1 MLVKKRRLSSFV
13 SLVMVMSLSA
23 CTSSKNIVPNTPTD
37 AGLDASTD
45 GVEPSDTSVDTGVV
59 DAGVEDAGPED
70 VGVEDAGPE
79 DAGPVDAGVEDTG
92 PEDAEPV
99 DAGVE
104 DAGPEDVGVED
115 AGPDDPCDPD
125 PCKDGE
131 TCVAD
136 DDGGVLCEPPVP
148 CGGPCPDDL
157 ACVDDECVPHSARP
171 IHPLSTSMST
181 TQRPYF
187 EVELTEGA
195 DGTRIEIC
203 ADHSCSAV
211 LLTLDLEGDE
221 GNPDEPLSPGVY
233 FWRATAMLGAQPLGE
248 PSVTWQVRVGHSTAA
263 VNTSWGSM
271 FDYNLDGFADGIVGG
286 CGISACTPKVFIH
299 QGGLDGFSETPTE
312 VVTSDSPFFGFAVAN
327 AGDVNGDGYPDL
339 IVGAGMVDS
348 AHVYLVGPDGVS
360 AEPSQTWNM
369 PGAFYGFSVSG
380 AGDVN
385 GDGYGDVV
393 VGTMLAN
400 TAFLYY
406 GGPDG
411 PGPVPDVPLT
421 CPELGVCAVSVA
433 GGGDFNGDRFSDVI
447 IGSPGALSDKAFLFH
462 GGPEGIPPEPA
473 GVLSGSGAYG
483 TSVDIAGDVNGDGYI
498 DVVVGAPD
506 SSHAFVYLGSADG
519 IAKINEISMVGGASY
534 GISVSSAGDVNADGL
549 SDVVIGGKF
558 LAEVWLGDNATG
570 IVNAPIS
577 LPGATAA
584 FADSVAGVGD
594 ADGNG
599 YDDVFIGATDQ
610 EKSYLYLGAE
620 GDFPTFPSV
629 ELNAGEAAPG
639 YGFAVAKLEL
649 KYPWFNEE
657 IAPYRSW
664 RL

>member
-327 AGDVNGDGYPDL
+327 AGDDLLAFGHPNLEFEAAVIEQDPVTVMDVPRQIGIGAANAARVPDNT
-339 IVGAGMVDS
+339 
-348 AHVYLVGPDGVS
+348 LVGDDHETLPTLQQDRLIALQVADADLWPLQVGQQCKGPLLELRGTAPVTNGGRVVSVRSVREVDPQDVHARAHQTTQLRQPVYRRSDGS
-360 AEPSQTWNM
+360 
-369 PGAFYGFSVSG
+369 
-380 AGDVN
+380 D
-385 GDGYGDVV
+385 D
-393 VGTMLAN
+393 L
-400 TAFLYY
+400 
-406 GGPDG
+406 G
-411 PGPVPDVPLT
+411 PGGQTPRP
-421 CPELGVCAVSVA
+421 C
-433 GGGDFNGDRFSDVI
+433 
-447 IGSPGALSDKAFLFH
+447 H
-462 GGPEGIPPEPA
+462 
-473 GVLSGSGAYG
+473 
-483 TSVDIAGDVNGDGYI
+483 
-498 DVVVGAPD
+498 
-506 SSHAFVYLGSADG
+506 
-519 IAKINEISMVGGASY
+519 
-534 GISVSSAGDVNADGL
+534 
-549 SDVVIGGKF
+549 
-558 LAEVWLGDNATG
+558 
-570 IVNAPIS
+570 
-577 LPGATAA
+577 
-584 FADSVAGVGD
+584 
-594 ADGNG
+594 
-599 YDDVFIGATDQ
+599 
-610 EKSYLYLGAE
+610 
-620 GDFPTFPSV
+620 
-629 ELNAGEAAPG
+629 
-639 YGFAVAKLEL
+639 
-649 KYPWFNEE
+649 
-657 IAPYRSW
+657 
-664 RL
+664 